1 MTVSSDVASRHM
13 THISPHVCQLFT
25 RLISRPLAIGACKLE
40 SVLSFQI
47 FCPTMMLLSM
57 KASHVSTSRFLD
69 TAGSSSATTFSS
81 GSSGSTAVVSTSVAG
96 ILIPRKQTP
105 TPSSS
110 STPAATAAPC
120 EVSKGPTGAEVQ
132 PCSTRVVMNHC
143 LIAIASLAVLA
154 TIFMI
159 STIILCTKLSSR
171 KYKVKRPPQSTEM
184 MCISALLPERNYNY
198 SRQRNPVANGVLVI
212 PSGGDSDEDG
222 GDNLTLSS
230 FLPENDRFV

>member
-1 MTVSSDVASRHM
+1 MPNPASGFDLISSPVTSTKTSTTGAELSSASRRVPD
-13 THISPHVCQLFT
+13 TT
-25 RLISRPLAIGACKLE
+25 A
-40 SVLSFQI
+40 
-47 FCPTMMLLSM
+47 
-57 KASHVSTSRFLD
+57 HVSTSRFLD

-198 SRQRNPVANGVLVI
+198 SRQRNPVANRVLVI